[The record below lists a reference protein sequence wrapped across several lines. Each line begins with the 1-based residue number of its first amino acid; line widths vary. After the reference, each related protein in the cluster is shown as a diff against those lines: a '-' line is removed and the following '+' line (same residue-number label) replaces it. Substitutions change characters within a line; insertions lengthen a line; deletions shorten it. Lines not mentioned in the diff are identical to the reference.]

1 MKAGWK
7 NYPALLVSFIR
18 PLWKIVWGVIIFH
31 EISLIQQTIWHQQSL
46 RSPLNR
52 PPLRSRPLKT
62 FGTPSS
68 LVPFPVILDQSN
80 KSQGIRLR
88 FPSRILL
95 IVSGAIGPR
104 FSLARKPYR
113 RFLRP
118 SGKKRNL
125 TACAKNYSLLLR
137 IASPC
142 NSGMNTKMPKTVISG
157 NAATDWKIGLSIK
170 MAKWKK
176 GWCLEMIYF

>member
-1 MKAGWK
+1 MASAKPPFTLESATLKVKAAQ
-7 NYPALLVSFIR
+7 N
-18 PLWKIVWGVIIFH
+18 LWNTQFV
-31 EISLIQQTIWHQQSL
+31 
-46 RSPLNR
+46 RS
-52 PPLRSRPLKT
+52 
-62 FGTPSS
+62 
-68 LVPFPVILDQSN
+68 FPVILDPPN
-80 KSQGIRLR
+80 KSQGIQLR
-88 FPSRILL
+88 FPSRILQ
-95 IVSGAIGPR
+95 IVFGAIGLR

-118 SGKKRNL
+118 SGKERNL
-125 TACAKNYSLLLR
+125 TVYARNYSLLLR

-176 GWCLEMIYF
+176 G